1 MEVSAPSHTNQ
12 HRLLYQLGDAC
23 WQIRDLAAQLDL
35 SHAQV
40 SQAAALLIARALV
53 ERVEAGCFRLTA
65 EGKSA
70 VSAGVTISTGVT
82 GPVRKARAPKR
93 ISIRQRAWNS
103 MKIAKT
109 FTVRDIVTSVAR
121 AGDGD
126 VEENIR
132 RYCRALTKAGYLRCQ
147 ARRRPGSAPSSNG
160 FAVYELVKDTGR
172 VAPVIS
178 SKAGS
183 IHDFNGGAE

>member
-1 MEVSAPSHTNQ
+1 MSVSPPPPTNQ

-23 WQIRDLAAQLDL
+23 WQIRDLAVQLEL

-40 SQAAALLIARALV
+40 SQAAALLIGRALV

-65 EGKSA
+65 EGKTA
-70 VSAGVTISTGVT
+70 VANGMTISTGVT
-82 GPVRKARAPKR
+82 GPVRKARPPKR
-93 ISIRQRAWNS
+93 VSIRQRAWNA

-121 AGDGD
+121 ADDGN

-132 RYCRALTKAGYLRCQ
+132 RYCSALSKAGYLRRQ
-147 ARRRPGSAPSSNG
+147 MRRRQGSAPSSNG

-172 VAPVIS
+172 FAPVIS

-183 IHDFNGGAE
+183 IHDFNGGAA